1 MQKRTLEAAL
11 QNASVDDPV
20 VADRLAYFGPALLKV
35 CEVARRLP
43 TAELPEQARIE
54 ESLIRPDRTLLADGP
69 PEQARIE
76 ESLIRPD
83 RTLLADGPV
92 AIDPAEFEEVVRE
105 FAVVLHDAAH
115 AEGSLSDA
123 MKAVDW
129 TRFTTPD
136 LVEVARTRPSD
147 YFDRVEEA
155 AEGDDLLSYY
165 ILPVLSYYILPV
177 LGFALRA
184 HLDRFAAQA
193 SAAID
198 RTDDV
203 TDHDRPLVCPVC
215 GGLPDFASVHA
226 TPKNGNVKHLHCG
239 TCGAH
244 WKFERI
250 RCAACGTSAVSD
262 LSYVHDEADPA
273 RRLHVCKACG
283 AATPTFFASGDAE
296 SFSPEVERLRLTGLE
311 AAYEES
317 RAQ

>member
-43 TAELPEQARIE
+43 TAEQPKQARIE
-54 ESLIRPDRTLLADGP
+54 ET
-69 PEQARIE
+69 
-76 ESLIRPD
+76 LIRPD

-155 AEGDDLLSYY
+155 AEGDDL
-165 ILPVLSYYILPV
+165 LSYYILPV

>member
-1 MQKRTLEAAL
+1 MQKRTLVAAL
-11 QNASVDDPV
+11 QNVSVDDPV

-43 TAELPEQARIE
+43 TAELPDQKRIE
-54 ESLIRPDRTLLADGP
+54 EALV
-69 PEQARIE
+69 
-76 ESLIRPD
+76 RPD

-92 AIDPAEFEEVVRE
+92 AIDPTTFEEVVRE

-147 YFDRVEEA
+147 YFDRVEEL
-155 AEGDDLLSYY
+155 AEGDDL
-165 ILPVLSYYILPV
+165 LSYYILPV

-184 HLDRFAAQA
+184 HLDRFAALA

-203 TDHDRPLVCPVC
+203 TDHDRPLACPVC

-226 TPKNGNVKHLHCG
+226 TSKNGNVKHLHCS

>member
-20 VADRLAYFGPALLKV
+20 VADRLSYFGPALLKV

-54 ESLIRPDRTLLADGP
+54 EA
-69 PEQARIE
+69 
-76 ESLIRPD
+76 LIRPD

-155 AEGDDLLSYY
+155 AEGDDL
-165 ILPVLSYYILPV
+165 LSYYILPV

>member
-54 ESLIRPDRTLLADGP
+54 EA
-69 PEQARIE
+69 
-76 ESLIRPD
+76 LIRPD

-155 AEGDDLLSYY
+155 AEGDDL
-165 ILPVLSYYILPV
+165 LSYYILPV

-317 RAQ
+317 RTQ

>member
-54 ESLIRPDRTLLADGP
+54 EA
-69 PEQARIE
+69 
-76 ESLIRPD
+76 LIRPD

-165 ILPVLSYYILPV
+165 ILPVL
-177 LGFALRA
+177 GFALRA

-203 TDHDRPLVCPVC
+203 TDPARPLVCPVC

>member
-11 QNASVDDPV
+11 RNAGVDDPV

-43 TAELPEQARIE
+43 EAPLPGRERME
-54 ESLIRPDRTLLADGP
+54 EALRNPAHP
-69 PEQARIE
+69 
-76 ESLIRPD
+76 
-83 RTLLADGPV
+83 LLADGPV
-92 AIDPAEFEEVVRE
+92 SIDPVEFEKTVRE
-105 FAVVLHDAAH
+105 FASVLHDAAH

-155 AEGDDLLSYY
+155 AEGDDLLH
-165 ILPVLSYYILPV
+165 YYILPV
-177 LGFALRA
+177 LGYALRA
-184 HLDRFAAQA
+184 RLDRFASQA
-193 SAAID
+193 SAAFD

-203 TDHDRPLVCPVC
+203 TDHDRPLACPVC
-215 GGLPDFASVHA
+215 ASLPDFASVHA

-283 AATPTFFASGDAE
+283 AATPTFFASGDLE
-296 SFSPEVERLRLTGLE
+296 TFSPEVERLRMTGLE

>member
-54 ESLIRPDRTLLADGP
+54 EA
-69 PEQARIE
+69 
-76 ESLIRPD
+76 LIRPD

-165 ILPVLSYYILPV
+165 ILPVL
-177 LGFALRA
+177 GFALRA
-184 HLDRFAAQA
+184 LLDRFAAQV

>member
-54 ESLIRPDRTLLADGP
+54 EA
-69 PEQARIE
+69 
-76 ESLIRPD
+76 LIRPD

-105 FAVVLHDAAH
+105 FAVVLHNAAH

-155 AEGDDLLSYY
+155 AEGDDL
-165 ILPVLSYYILPV
+165 LSYYILPV

>member
-54 ESLIRPDRTLLADGP
+54 EA
-69 PEQARIE
+69 
-76 ESLIRPD
+76 LIRPD

-147 YFDRVEEA
+147 YFDRAEEA
-155 AEGDDLLSYY
+155 AEGDDL
-165 ILPVLSYYILPV
+165 LSYYILPV

>member
-35 CEVARRLP
+35 SEVARRLP
-43 TAELPEQARIE
+43 EAPLPGRERME
-54 ESLIRPDRTLLADGP
+54 EALRNPAHP
-69 PEQARIE
+69 
-76 ESLIRPD
+76 
-83 RTLLADGPV
+83 LLADGPV
-92 AIDPAEFEEVVRE
+92 SIDPAEFEEVVRE

-155 AEGDDLLSYY
+155 AEGDDL
-165 ILPVLSYYILPV
+165 LSYYILPV

>member
-54 ESLIRPDRTLLADGP
+54 EA
-69 PEQARIE
+69 
-76 ESLIRPD
+76 LIRPD

-165 ILPVLSYYILPV
+165 ILPVL
-177 LGFALRA
+177 GFALRA
-184 HLDRFAAQA
+184 HLDRVAAQA

>member
-54 ESLIRPDRTLLADGP
+54 EA
-69 PEQARIE
+69 
-76 ESLIRPD
+76 LIRPD

-92 AIDPAEFEEVVRE
+92 AINPAEFEEVVRE

-165 ILPVLSYYILPV
+165 ILPVL
-177 LGFALRA
+177 GFALRA

-193 SAAID
+193 STAID

-226 TPKNGNVKHLHCG
+226 TPTNGNVKHLHCG

>member
-54 ESLIRPDRTLLADGP
+54 EA
-69 PEQARIE
+69 
-76 ESLIRPD
+76 LIRPD

-165 ILPVLSYYILPV
+165 ILPVL
-177 LGFALRA
+177 GFALRA

-226 TPKNGNVKHLHCG
+226 TPKNGTVKHLHCG
-239 TCGAH
+239 TCGEN

>member
-11 QNASVDDPV
+11 RNAGVDDPV

-43 TAELPEQARIE
+43 EAPLPGRERMEAALRN
-54 ESLIRPDRTLLADGP
+54 PAHP
-69 PEQARIE
+69 
-76 ESLIRPD
+76 
-83 RTLLADGPV
+83 LLADGPV
-92 AIDPAEFEEVVRE
+92 SIDPVEFEKTVRE

-115 AEGSLSDA
+115 AEESLSDA

-155 AEGDDLLSYY
+155 AEGDDL
-165 ILPVLSYYILPV
+165 LSYYILPV

>member
-11 QNASVDDPV
+11 QNDSVDDPV
-20 VADRLAYFGPALLKV
+20 VADRLAYFGPALFKV

-54 ESLIRPDRTLLADGP
+54 EA
-69 PEQARIE
+69 
-76 ESLIRPD
+76 LIRPD

-155 AEGDDLLSYY
+155 AEGDDL
-165 ILPVLSYYILPV
+165 LSYYILPV

>member
-54 ESLIRPDRTLLADGP
+54 EA
-69 PEQARIE
+69 
-76 ESLIRPD
+76 LIRPD

-155 AEGDDLLSYY
+155 AEGDDLLH
-165 ILPVLSYYILPV
+165 YYILPV
-177 LGFALRA
+177 LGYALRA

>member
-20 VADRLAYFGPALLKV
+20 VADRLAYFGPALFKV

-54 ESLIRPDRTLLADGP
+54 EA
-69 PEQARIE
+69 
-76 ESLIRPD
+76 LIRPD

-155 AEGDDLLSYY
+155 AEGDDL
-165 ILPVLSYYILPV
+165 LSYYILPV

>member
-54 ESLIRPDRTLLADGP
+54 EA
-69 PEQARIE
+69 
-76 ESLIRPD
+76 LIRPD

-155 AEGDDLLSYY
+155 AEGDDL
-165 ILPVLSYYILPV
+165 LSYYILPV

-296 SFSPEVERLRLTGLE
+296 SFSPEVERLSLTGLE

>member
-54 ESLIRPDRTLLADGP
+54 EA
-69 PEQARIE
+69 
-76 ESLIRPD
+76 LIRPD

-92 AIDPAEFEEVVRE
+92 AIDPAEFEEIVRE

-155 AEGDDLLSYY
+155 AEGDDL
-165 ILPVLSYYILPV
+165 LSYYILPV

>member
-11 QNASVDDPV
+11 QNASVDDPF

-54 ESLIRPDRTLLADGP
+54 EA
-69 PEQARIE
+69 
-76 ESLIRPD
+76 LIRPD

-155 AEGDDLLSYY
+155 AEGDDL
-165 ILPVLSYYILPV
+165 LSYYILPV

-283 AATPTFFASGDAE
+283 TATPTFFASGDAE

>member
-54 ESLIRPDRTLLADGP
+54 EA
-69 PEQARIE
+69 
-76 ESLIRPD
+76 LIRPD

-165 ILPVLSYYILPV
+165 ILPVL
-177 LGFALRA
+177 GFALRA

-203 TDHDRPLVCPVC
+203 TDHDRPLACPVC

>member
-43 TAELPEQARIE
+43 TADLPDRKRIE
-54 ESLIRPDRTLLADGP
+54 EALV
-69 PEQARIE
+69 
-76 ESLIRPD
+76 RPD

-92 AIDPAEFEEVVRE
+92 AIDPTTFEEVVRE

-147 YFDRVEEA
+147 YFDRVEEL
-155 AEGDDLLSYY
+155 AEGDDL
-165 ILPVLSYYILPV
+165 LSYYILPV

-184 HLDRFAAQA
+184 HLDRFAALA

-203 TDHDRPLVCPVC
+203 TDHDRPLACPVC
-215 GGLPDFASVHA
+215 GGLSDFASVHA

>member
-54 ESLIRPDRTLLADGP
+54 EA
-69 PEQARIE
+69 
-76 ESLIRPD
+76 LIRPD

-155 AEGDDLLSYY
+155 AEGDDL
-165 ILPVLSYYILPV
+165 LSYYILPV

-262 LSYVHDEADPA
+262 LSYVHDESDPA

>member
-54 ESLIRPDRTLLADGP
+54 EALIRL
-69 PEQARIE
+69 
-76 ESLIRPD
+76 D

-155 AEGDDLLSYY
+155 AEGDDL
-165 ILPVLSYYILPV
+165 LSYYILPV

>member
-54 ESLIRPDRTLLADGP
+54 EA
-69 PEQARIE
+69 
-76 ESLIRPD
+76 LIRPD

-165 ILPVLSYYILPV
+165 ILPVL
-177 LGFALRA
+177 GFALRA

-203 TDHDRPLVCPVC
+203 TDHERPLVCPVC

>member
-1 MQKRTLEAAL
+1 MAL
-11 QNASVDDPV
+11 DDPV

-54 ESLIRPDRTLLADGP
+54 EA
-69 PEQARIE
+69 
-76 ESLIRPD
+76 LIRPD

-155 AEGDDLLSYY
+155 AEGDDL
-165 ILPVLSYYILPV
+165 LSYYILPV

>member
-54 ESLIRPDRTLLADGP
+54 EA
-69 PEQARIE
+69 
-76 ESLIRPD
+76 LIRPD

-155 AEGDDLLSYY
+155 AEGEDL
-165 ILPVLSYYILPV
+165 LSYYILPV

-250 RCAACGTSAVSD
+250 RCATCGTSAVSD

>member
-35 CEVARRLP
+35 CEVVRRLP

-54 ESLIRPDRTLLADGP
+54 EA
-69 PEQARIE
+69 
-76 ESLIRPD
+76 LIRPD

-155 AEGDDLLSYY
+155 AEGDDL
-165 ILPVLSYYILPV
+165 LSYYILPV

>member
-35 CEVARRLP
+35 YEVARRLP

-54 ESLIRPDRTLLADGP
+54 EA
-69 PEQARIE
+69 
-76 ESLIRPD
+76 LIRPD

-155 AEGDDLLSYY
+155 AEGDDL
-165 ILPVLSYYILPV
+165 LSYYILPV

>member
-54 ESLIRPDRTLLADGP
+54 EA
-69 PEQARIE
+69 
-76 ESLIRPD
+76 LIRPD

-165 ILPVLSYYILPV
+165 ILPVL
-177 LGFALRA
+177 GFALRA

-215 GGLPDFASVHA
+215 GGLPDFASVRA

>member
-20 VADRLAYFGPALLKV
+20 VADCLAYFGPALLKV

-54 ESLIRPDRTLLADGP
+54 EA
-69 PEQARIE
+69 
-76 ESLIRPD
+76 LIRPD

-155 AEGDDLLSYY
+155 AEGDDL
-165 ILPVLSYYILPV
+165 LSYYILPV

>member
-54 ESLIRPDRTLLADGP
+54 EA
-69 PEQARIE
+69 
-76 ESLIRPD
+76 LIRPD

-165 ILPVLSYYILPV
+165 ILPVL
-177 LGFALRA
+177 GFALRA

-203 TDHDRPLVCPVC
+203 TDHDRPLACPVC

-273 RRLHVCKACG
+273 RRLHLCKACG

>member
-54 ESLIRPDRTLLADGP
+54 EA
-69 PEQARIE
+69 
-76 ESLIRPD
+76 LIRPD

-92 AIDPAEFEEVVRE
+92 AIDPADFEEIVRE

-155 AEGDDLLSYY
+155 AEGDDL
-165 ILPVLSYYILPV
+165 LSYYILPV

>member
-35 CEVARRLP
+35 CEVGRRLP

-54 ESLIRPDRTLLADGP
+54 EA
-69 PEQARIE
+69 
-76 ESLIRPD
+76 LIRPD

-155 AEGDDLLSYY
+155 AEGDDL
-165 ILPVLSYYILPV
+165 LSYYILPV

>member
-1 MQKRTLEAAL
+1 MQKRTLEAVL

-35 CEVARRLP
+35 CEVGRRLP

-54 ESLIRPDRTLLADGP
+54 EA
-69 PEQARIE
+69 
-76 ESLIRPD
+76 LIRPD

-155 AEGDDLLSYY
+155 AEGDDL
-165 ILPVLSYYILPV
+165 LSYYILPV

>member
-54 ESLIRPDRTLLADGP
+54 EA
-69 PEQARIE
+69 
-76 ESLIRPD
+76 LIRPD

-129 TRFTTPD
+129 THFTTPD

-165 ILPVLSYYILPV
+165 ILPVL
-177 LGFALRA
+177 GFALRA
-184 HLDRFAAQA
+184 HIDRFAAQA

>member
-54 ESLIRPDRTLLADGP
+54 EA
-69 PEQARIE
+69 
-76 ESLIRPD
+76 LIRPD

-136 LVEVARTRPSD
+136 LVEVARTHPSD

-155 AEGDDLLSYY
+155 AEGDDL
-165 ILPVLSYYILPV
+165 LSYYILPV

>member
-54 ESLIRPDRTLLADGP
+54 EA
-69 PEQARIE
+69 
-76 ESLIRPD
+76 LIRPD

-115 AEGSLSDA
+115 AEGSLSYA

-129 TRFTTPD
+129 TRFATPD

-155 AEGDDLLSYY
+155 AEGDDL
-165 ILPVLSYYILPV
+165 LSYYILPV

>member
-35 CEVARRLP
+35 SEVARRLP

-54 ESLIRPDRTLLADGP
+54 EA
-69 PEQARIE
+69 
-76 ESLIRPD
+76 LIRPD

-155 AEGDDLLSYY
+155 AEGDDL
-165 ILPVLSYYILPV
+165 LSYYILPV

>member
-54 ESLIRPDRTLLADGP
+54 EA
-69 PEQARIE
+69 
-76 ESLIRPD
+76 LIRPD

-155 AEGDDLLSYY
+155 AEGDDL
-165 ILPVLSYYILPV
+165 LSYYILPV

-296 SFSPEVERLRLTGLE
+296 SFSPDVERLRLTGLE